1 VSFLLVVIVMHACV
15 RRCCCLL
22 LLENLTK
29 PALGL
34 LWFLLDRMIIFVVRD
49 GLLAKMTF
57 IVSEGSELSGQ
68 PGFYTQIGGVIF

>member
-1 VSFLLVVIVMHACV
+1 MHACV
-15 RRCCCLL
+15 RRCCCCCLFWK
-22 LLENLTK
+22 NLTK
-29 PALGL
+29 PAFGL

-57 IVSEGSELSGQ
+57 IVSDGSELSGQ

>member
-1 VSFLLVVIVMHACV
+1 MHACV